1 MLQSLLQRLS
11 KDEILINAGIPD
23 VRIPFSWLKLIV
35 SLDDCV
41 KFYLKSL
48 KRLCLNPKI
57 RLGSESKLVLC
68 VLFVCLFFM
77 LF

>member
-1 MLQSLLQRLS
+1 MS
-11 KDEILINAGIPD
+11 KDEILINVGIPD

-41 KFYLKSL
+41 KFSLKSL
-48 KRLCLNPKI
+48 ERLCLNSKI
-57 RLGSESKLVLC
+57 GLGSESKLAFC
-68 VLFVCLFFM
+68 VLFVCFFFM